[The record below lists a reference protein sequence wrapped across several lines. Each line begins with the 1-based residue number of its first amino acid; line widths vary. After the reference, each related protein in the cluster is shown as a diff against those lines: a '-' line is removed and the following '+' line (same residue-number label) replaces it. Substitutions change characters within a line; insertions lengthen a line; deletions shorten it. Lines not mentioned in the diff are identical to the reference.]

1 MNRKGQDGFTLIE
14 TLVALA
20 VLALSAVALLGA
32 TQAHIARIG
41 ALESRAVAQ
50 FVLENQLAEL
60 TLGLGLTPNPPAML
74 GAEFDLSL
82 QSVATADPDLLRV
95 DLRARG
101 RQDGVSYGVLTGF
114 LDARLPGLG
123 GIGAGG

>member
-1 MNRKGQDGFTLIE
+1 MSRKGQDGFTLIE

-41 ALESRAVAQ
+41 ALESRAAAQ

-60 TLGLGLTPNPPAML
+60 MLGLGLTPNPPAML

-82 QSVATADPDLLRV
+82 QSVATGDPDLLRV

-114 LDARLPGLG
+114 LDARLPGLD